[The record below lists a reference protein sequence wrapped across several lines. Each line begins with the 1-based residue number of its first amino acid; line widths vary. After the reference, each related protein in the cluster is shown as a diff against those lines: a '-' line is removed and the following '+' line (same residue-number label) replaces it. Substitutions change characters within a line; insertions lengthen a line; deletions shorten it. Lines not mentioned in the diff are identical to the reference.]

1 MNSTMNQRIINYK
14 SLNKKEKELYIKYY
28 ITENTTAYNEYKNIL
43 KFIEGGELEYGA
55 LGKDE
60 QNEFYTLRMK
70 NHMSRVLLY
79 NSILKKNKENIIKN
93 FNDFNKHQL
102 EFMEIMEEI
111 SERDNC
117 LGFLNNLNDDKTK
130 PGEKYRLVC
139 IEIKEE
145 YELLKY
151 IIEDYNNIKL

>member
-1 MNSTMNQRIINYK
+1 MNSTMNERIIYYK
-14 SLNKKEKELYIKYY
+14 SFNKKQKELYIKHY
-28 ITENTTAYNEYKNIL
+28 ITENTNGYNEYKTIL
-43 KFIEGGELEYGA
+43 KLIKEGELQDGI

-70 NHMSRVLLY
+70 NHMSQVLLY

-93 FNDFNKHQL
+93 FNDFNKSQL
-102 EFMEIMEEI
+102 EFIDIIEEI

-117 LGFLNNLNDDKTK
+117 LGFLNNIDDNIIKN
-130 PGEKYRLVC
+130 GEQYRLVC
-139 IEIKEE
+139 KDVKET